1 MTSVRVSMHRSTSSL
16 SRLFFVYADYLLF
29 NFTETLKKQSAQQA
43 AEYDRL
49 AEQYNKETGKISNKR
64 VD

>member
-1 MTSVRVSMHRSTSSL
+1 MNLRIKFS
-16 SRLFFVYADYLLF
+16 DI
-29 NFTETLKKQSAQQA
+29 LKKQSSQQA

-49 AEQYNKETGKISNKR
+49 ATEYNEATGAISNKR

>member
-1 MTSVRVSMHRSTSSL
+1 MENDTNGPSLKFMSV
-16 SRLFFVYADYLLF
+16 
-29 NFTETLKKQSAQQA
+29 ETLKKQSAQQA

-49 AEQYNKETGKISNKR
+49 AEQYNKETGKTSNKR